1 MTSLN
6 RELAPMTEVMWE
18 RVEREAR
25 DVLRLQLAARRI
37 LDFEGPL
44 GWDHSAVDLGRVEPL
59 TGGEPSGA
67 SFRRRVVRPLVELR
81 VCYELERQEL
91 ERIERGARTV
101 DLDALRNAAREFAA
115 AEDSALFDGLP
126 EAGIPGLIP
135 DATHPGVALP
145 NDPIELPG
153 AVSEALEQ
161 LRQAGVGG
169 PYGVA
174 LGPAA
179 YASLSRTVGAGG
191 YPVLKHVQ
199 QLIDRPVVWAPSLRG
214 GIAVSLRGGDFKLI
228 CGRDASIG
236 YLSHDD
242 KRVCLFLEESFSA
255 ELSGPEAVVPLL
267 PVDETDALH
276 AAG

>member
-1 MTSLN
+1 MIGLN
-6 RELAPMTEVMWE
+6 RDLAPMSDAVWQ

-25 DVLRLQLAARRI
+25 DVLKLQLAARR
-37 LDFEGPL
+37 LVDFAGPL
-44 GWDHSAVDLGRVEPL
+44 GWSHSAVDLGRVEPV
-59 TGGEPSGA
+59 SGFESSRA
-67 SFRRRVVRPLVELR
+67 AFRRRVVRPLVELR
-81 VCYELERQEL
+81 VPFELERSEL
-91 ERIERGARTV
+91 ERIERGAASV
-101 DLDALRNAAREFAA
+101 DLDPLRDAAREFAA

-126 EAGIPGLIP
+126 DAGIPGLIP

-145 NDPIELPG
+145 DDPIELPG

-179 YASLSRTVGAGG
+179 YAALARTVGPGG
-191 YPVLKHVQ
+191 YPVMKHLQ

-214 GIAVSLRGGDFKLI
+214 GLAVSLRGGDFSMI
-228 CGRDASIG
+228 CGRDAAIG

-242 KRVCLFLEESFSA
+242 KQVSLYLEESFSA
-255 ELSGPEAVVPLL
+255 ELNGPEAVVPLL
-267 PVDETDALH
+267 PVEGRTP
-276 AAG
+276 

>member
-1 MTSLN
+1 M
-6 RELAPMTEVMWE
+6 
-18 RVEREAR
+18 
-25 DVLRLQLAARRI
+25 
-37 LDFEGPL
+37 
-44 GWDHSAVDLGRVEPL
+44 
-59 TGGEPSGA
+59 
-67 SFRRRVVRPLVELR
+67 
-81 VCYELERQEL
+81 
-91 ERIERGARTV
+91 
-101 DLDALRNAAREFAA
+101 
-115 AEDSALFDGLP
+115 
-126 EAGIPGLIP
+126 IP

-191 YPVLKHVQ
+191 YPVMKHVS

-228 CGRDASIG
+228 CGRDTSIG

-242 KRVCLFLEESFSA
+242 KVVCLYLEESFSA

-267 PVDETDALH
+267 PVDDTDALH
-276 AAG
+276 TADDPVGDSPASSAKPRQRHTQSTLRNPAARIQSS